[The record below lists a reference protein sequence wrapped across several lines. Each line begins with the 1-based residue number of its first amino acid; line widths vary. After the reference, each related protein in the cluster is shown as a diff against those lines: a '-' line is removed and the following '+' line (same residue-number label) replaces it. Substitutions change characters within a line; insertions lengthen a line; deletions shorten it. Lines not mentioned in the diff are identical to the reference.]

1 MAKMRHLCKPDS
13 TTMAEKTI
21 VTQPCKVSP
30 MHYFGRLLRTWL
42 YRNWAW
48 LALIVVLLV
57 MLSVHNPL
65 FIYVG
70 LMVVFLIFPLILY
83 YLWFVYALHPDCR
96 ASILTKQ
103 VELVERGITCRF
115 EDDRTETI
123 AWSRVTDVQHSSSDL
138 IFYLSK
144 YVFFILPCDSFE
156 SPDDLEYFLKK
167 ILEPDFRNRK

>member
-1 MAKMRHLCKPDS
+1 
-13 TTMAEKTI
+13 
-21 VTQPCKVSP
+21 

-70 LMVVFLIFPLILY
+70 LMVVFLVFPLILY

-103 VELVERGITCRF
+103 VEWTSG
-115 EDDRTETI
+115 
-123 AWSRVTDVQHSSSDL
+123 ASPAGSRMTA
-138 IFYLSK
+138 
-144 YVFFILPCDSFE
+144 PRP
-156 SPDDLEYFLKK
+156 SPGVG
-167 ILEPDFRNRK
+167 

>member
-1 MAKMRHLCKPDS
+1 
-13 TTMAEKTI
+13 MAEKTI

-70 LMVVFLIFPLILY
+70 LMVVFLVFPLILY

-103 VELVERGITCRF
+103 VELDERGIHVVDYVKETYHYQA
-115 EDDRTETI
+115 DRVSK
-123 AWSRVTDVQHSSSDL
+123 ALSDL
-138 IFYLSK
+138 T
-144 YVFFILPCDSFE
+144 DQE
-156 SPDDLEYFLKK
+156 
-167 ILEPDFRNRK
+167 